1 VREPD
6 VPEAGVREGRDTAV
20 IHLFGVDCAAQ
31 AEQTGILHARWEPDR
46 EPDRK
51 LGPTVDAVIE
61 GASFEILAT
70 RMLEFLPHGSEAASV
85 SEQSQAAPAVLAL
98 DAPLGW
104 PESLATALSEHRA
117 GDRLSPDADLLFRR
131 ETDRVVRA
139 SLGKQTLDVGAD
151 RIARTAVSAL
161 GLLDRIRSGP
171 GSALS
176 ALATLTTEDQL
187 LAFRREAGLLRSPE
201 HGGSLGTGS
210 VVAEEVYPAG
220 WLHIAGLPSRGYK
233 KASQREV
240 RETILADLETR
251 CVLEIDPSRLLGNA
265 DLLDGLI
272 CLLCA
277 VDTME
282 GRCPGPESCGVHS
295 ATAKAEG
302 WIWLPLEA

>member
-1 VREPD
+1 
-6 VPEAGVREGRDTAV
+6 V

-31 AEQTGILHARWEPDR
+31 AKQTGILHARFEPEG
-46 EPDRK
+46 EPERK
-51 LGPTVDAVIE
+51 PGPTVDAVIE
-61 GASFEILAT
+61 GASFEVLAA
-70 RMLEFLPHGSEAASV
+70 RMLEFLPHGSDTAPV
-85 SEQSQAAPAVLAL
+85 SEKPEPAPAVLAL

-104 PESLATALSEHRA
+104 PASLGTALGAHHA
-117 GDRLSPDADLLFRR
+117 GDRLGPDADLLFRR
-131 ETDRVVRA
+131 ETDRVVRTRV
-139 SLGKQTLDVGAD
+139 GKQTLDVGAD

-161 GLLDRIRSGP
+161 DLLDRIRRGP
-171 GSALS
+171 GSAPS
-176 ALATLTTEDQL
+176 ALAQSALAALTTEDQL
-187 LAFRREAGLLRSPE
+187 RAFRREAGLLPSPK
-201 HGGSLGTGS
+201 HGGSGGD
-210 VVAEEVYPAG
+210 EVYPAG
-220 WLHIAGLPSRGYK
+220 WLHLAGLPSRGYK

-282 GRCPGPESCGVHS
+282 GRCPGPESCGVDR

-302 WIWLPLEA
+302 WIWLPLDA

>member
-1 VREPD
+1 M
-6 VPEAGVREGRDTAV
+6 

-31 AEQTGILHARWEPDR
+31 AERTGILHARWEPDR
-46 EPDRK
+46 EPERK
-51 LGPTVDAVIE
+51 RGPTVDAVIE
-61 GASFEILAT
+61 GASFEALTARI
-70 RMLEFLPHGSEAASV
+70 REFLPHGSDTAPV
-85 SEQSQAAPAVLAL
+85 SEQPQPAPAVLAL

-104 PESLATALSEHRA
+104 PARLGTALSGHRA
-117 GDRLSPDADLLFRR
+117 GHPLTVDADRLFRR

-139 SLGKQTLDVGAD
+139 RVGKQTLDVGAD

-161 GLLDRIRSGP
+161 GLLDRIRRGP
-171 GSALS
+171 GSAPSALALS
-176 ALATLTTEDQL
+176 ALAALTTWDQL
-187 LAFRREAGLLRSPE
+187 LAFRREAGLLPSPE
-201 HGGSLGTGS
+201 HGGSGGAGS

-220 WLHIAGLPSRGYK
+220 WLHLVGLPSRGYK

-251 CVLEIDPSRLLGNA
+251 CVLEIDPSRLLDNA

-282 GRCPGPESCGVHS
+282 GRCPGPESCGVDR
-295 ATAKAEG
+295 ATARAEG
-302 WIWLPLEA
+302 WIWLPLDA